1 MEGST
6 RDCGEGWRVM
16 STPLECS
23 HAVTAV
29 DFAPTTSPDK
39 RSIQEHVSQ
48 EYTSKMLES
57 VHSTCMLNLHHDRRF
72 CYREGFQSLSALMKT
87 GIFFNQLPNGR
98 HFSSWCGLWVWA

>member
-39 RSIQEHVSQ
+39 RCVQEHVSQ
-48 EYTSKMLES
+48 EYTMLES
-57 VHSTCMLNLHHDRRF
+57 VYTHYLYVELTPRQKVFVTERVF
-72 CYREGFQSLSALMKT
+72 K
-87 GIFFNQLPNGR
+87 
-98 HFSSWCGLWVWA
+98 V